1 MSEKERVFERVK
13 KRFEEISN
21 PREVEMLVDF
31 IFALGSKSS
40 DARDKLFRYRENCF
54 HILEFTWLFA
64 TTQTFS
70 AVLDDFE
77 QKLEQIERKLET

>member
-1 MSEKERVFERVK
+1 MSEKERVFERMK
-13 KRFEEISN
+13 KRFEEIGS
-21 PREVEMLVDF
+21 PREVEMLADF
-31 IFALGSKSS
+31 IFAIGSKSS
-40 DARDKLFRYRENCF
+40 DARDKLFWYTEKHF

-77 QKLEQIERKLET
+77 QRLEQIEKKLET